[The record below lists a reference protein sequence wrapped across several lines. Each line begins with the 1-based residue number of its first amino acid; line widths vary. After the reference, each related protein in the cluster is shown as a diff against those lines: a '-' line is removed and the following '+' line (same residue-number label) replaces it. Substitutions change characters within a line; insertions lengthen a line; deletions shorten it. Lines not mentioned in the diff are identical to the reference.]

1 MLSEV
6 VAFQKV
12 SETNRSVKLDYR
24 ISSNKHPRRLLKFG
38 TVRCGAK

>member
-12 SETNRSVKLDYR
+12 SETNSFVKLDYR
-24 ISSNKHPRRLLKFG
+24 ISSNKRPRCLLKFG
-38 TVRCGAK
+38 TVRCGA